1 MLFYTPPLYR
11 AIKHSG
17 PVIVPIAITMIIVAT
32 GIDQN
37 VDWPAACVLSGG
49 SASTKLS
56 R

>member
-1 MLFYTPPLYR
+1 M
-11 AIKHSG
+11 
-17 PVIVPIAITMIIVAT
+17 PIAITMIIVAT

-37 VDWPAACVLSGG
+37 ADRPAACVLLGG